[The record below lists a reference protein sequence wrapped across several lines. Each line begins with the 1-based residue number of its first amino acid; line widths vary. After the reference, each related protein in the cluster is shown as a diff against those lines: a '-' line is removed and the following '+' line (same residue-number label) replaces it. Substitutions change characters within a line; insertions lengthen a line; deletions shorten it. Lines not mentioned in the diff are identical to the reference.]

1 MDNQNYWNG
10 KERRDT
16 TELETLRARVAALD
30 SLTAFQQRTSED
42 ILEQLA
48 ASQAENARL
57 REALINFSKVAPQ
70 VVSCNDFHHV
80 KKDRHEFDQPCPVT
94 ARYFAALEAVTQ
106 ALAGESK

>member
-1 MDNQNYWNG
+1 MDLSREVSIGNDYM
-10 KERRDT
+10 ER
-16 TELETLRARVAALD
+16 
-30 SLTAFQQRTSED
+30 
-42 ILEQLA
+42 LA
-48 ASQAENARL
+48 AVTKGRDAWRNGSDVAHERLNELATDWQVLHAENARL
-57 REALINFSKVAPQ
+57 REALIDFSKVAPQ